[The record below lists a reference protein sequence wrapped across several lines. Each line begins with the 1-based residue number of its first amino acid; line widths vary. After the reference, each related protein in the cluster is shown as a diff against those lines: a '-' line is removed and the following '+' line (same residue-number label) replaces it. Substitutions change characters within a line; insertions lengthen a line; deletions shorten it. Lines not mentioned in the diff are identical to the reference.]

1 METNNIDMEELMK
14 MKELIDMEKCEKDN
28 DKEWDKHHGD
38 SHCGKVNIFTRNVY
52 LSINCHGHK
61 W

>member
-14 MKELIDMEKCEKDN
+14 MEELVDMEKYEKDN
-28 DKEWDKHHGD
+28 EKKWDKHD
-38 SHCGKVNIFTRNVY
+38 RNSHCGKVNIFTRNVY
-52 LSINCHGHK
+52 LSIDCHGHR

>member
-14 MKELIDMEKCEKDN
+14 MKEFIDMEKCEKDN
-28 DKEWDKHHGD
+28 EKEWDKHD
-38 SHCGKVNIFTRNVY
+38 KNSHCGKVNIFTKNVY
-52 LSINCHGHK
+52 LSINFHGRK

>member
-14 MKELIDMEKCEKDN
+14 MKELVEMENYEKDN
-28 DKEWDKHHGD
+28 EKKWDKHD
-38 SHCGKVNIFTRNVY
+38 RNSHCGKVNIFTKNVY

>member
-14 MKELIDMEKCEKDN
+14 MKEFIDMEKCEKDN
-28 DKEWDKHHGD
+28 EKEWDKHD
-38 SHCGKVNIFTRNVY
+38 KNSHCGKVNIFTKNVY
-52 LSINCHGHK
+52 LSINCHGRK